1 MGLKEFYYKLED
13 KYFAM
18 LDRLEE
24 KGINLYKLVDPLE
37 KNGIPTFPLFIIF
50 NLAIIAL
57 IIFLLLPVFGITG
70 GPHGTAVQF
79 LDETNNPIANT
90 ILKVKLNGQS
100 KTLETD
106 TEGFFYFKDLS
117 KDSTY
122 ILKLADTKY
131 LFSDREEYT
140 IDPTKKSQVV
150 HLKEGAFSTTKTIL
164 FKTQSG
170 EAITSELNVEF
181 SCLGTDYEKTVIV
194 KGGSHTLDDIPTD
207 CGSLDVTVKNRS
219 DYEINIPATGTS
231 GEIIFSSSVNYAT
244 LSITIKDKDKGIV
257 LPDMLVSIYDLTGI
271 MVDSG
276 PTNANGIFTTEL
288 VQVSK
293 SYKILVSDPKNIYAG
308 INDLDYINNVQT
320 PVTITTGINQKTLE
334 VKKDVVGFIKVRVK
348 SDSGLYLEGVS
359 VKLSKGSST
368 IDLKTTDTTGLVEF
382 GVKENVTYVLSF
394 DKEGYFVYTNR
405 NATVSEST
413 TEVTLRSM
421 NAETKTSLLISVTDT
436 ELNPLEYATVKIW
449 DALNNTVVKIVTTD
463 VTGRVIVSNLSADST
478 YFAEAIVGPFT
489 GKTNNFVVEEREET
503 SVPILVSIGYG
514 TYNLTILNS
523 DGSPISNA
531 IVKAYDANTNKE
543 MTEKQTTTN
552 ETGLAILPIRADKEV
567 YFAVITDG
575 NPIITKRYSVEAE
588 NMTSDTIVIP
598 SFASSSASIEFVGYF
613 SDKGEQLPAVSAGQS
628 ATARFLLNVNRKYSK
643 VLAHIR
649 TGDGETCGNRTYS
662 VTEDSIYIKKI
673 KYAGNKMYG
682 SVDYTPCGGESRDT
696 SSIVRKDAKWFNV
709 ILDNSIEGS
718 YIIDAD
724 IVVTDNAITDQSI
737 FYRAEY
743 QQGSAILR
751 FPRDDVLGTSL
762 SSSTRQALYAYANK
776 KIISVGDSSSCENG
790 ICYAFT
796 IKDKSTGAEKK
807 VMDKFTAKEGTDYQ
821 LNFRL
826 SFERPATDA
835 ILVVLPTGQTIVLN
849 EYNITSG
856 GGLPINDTDFSNIS
870 LGNINANGTVNGS
883 IDLSVINDITDELT
897 FNIYANND
905 IILSKTIH
913 FDLKPSKKMI
923 VDVVPKTMV
932 PFVPNVVTVGVTEE
946 SGAKVTDAIVFIRIN
961 GKTVAN
967 GKTDRDGTYSV
978 MLPSTDIKDEVEFT
992 VKKQSYSTVTIKQ
1005 VVSENLIES
1014 IPEKLDIQL
1023 DISKGYSQDS
1033 DLVLVNN
1040 SILPLTIIGMETN
1053 IRSDY
1058 ISLKSDAQ
1066 GTILEP
1072 TIHQQINVSTRL
1084 TEKGIDLMTQKVIE
1098 GDLLVKVSE
1107 ATLAKVWIIKVPI
1120 KVRITFGNSVDNV
1133 ECLEINPQET
1143 TIRVENTNDIEY
1155 NIKIKNNCTVDDEP
1169 VNVGRIYVE
1178 SDYKNTKKLGDYYV
1192 VVSGKE
1198 HKLSLDEK
1206 VEVANRIVAEETA
1219 TIKLIFRPNKSAK
1232 SGLSNPIIIFSSNRP
1247 NVNGVDVIASQHLP
1261 NIILNNYVSCIETP
1275 SSLITVP
1282 YCMGYGY
1289 SLFAGGTN
1297 TMNFN
1302 PYLMGQYNYQYA
1314 GVAPQSIN
1322 QSWLSGSTYPSNML
1336 GYQSVLGTGVPYTDY
1351 RENTPQGYPNSFGFS
1366 SHGMFGC
1373 EKAQIQIR
1381 NNCSEDLS
1389 LQFSNLGGV
1398 IITNPENSEMTLKKG
1413 TSGMLGVQG
1422 SQVLGQYK
1430 ISVNAKPDDDAI
1442 EDYTYVKDI
1451 VVSVNRPVSILP
1463 ENCISV
1469 VPTEFDFSGIDTV
1482 ERKLTV
1488 INSCYD
1494 MGYALSGLS
1503 VLNVDDLFVGD
1514 IQYFYI
1520 GDVNKDL
1527 KPKKTYR
1534 YVDGKTTEIMT
1545 IKVRRNPEITEK
1557 TFRLDSEDNN
1567 SVAKKLTALR
1577 KDYYDVG
1584 KAINLTALLG
1594 ITYSNPRL
1602 GKDEMEVEITLIDKL
1617 QWLSY
1622 VDSLVDTSSALEG
1635 QTTPGGTTPSD
1646 TTPGTQATSL
1656 TDYFVGSEALNPGE
1670 CYDPKGFRK
1679 YGFTGEENFK
1689 KFGFNRL
1696 LFTYNDIDITHNI
1709 CDYGRVYCDQ
1719 DQLRIAISKKADLYS
1734 SHRTYL
1740 LDGVY
1745 FLLEGNKIAENP
1757 YLLDENPLDKDAI
1770 EVIVASQSFNNRDP
1784 NSILQALKAVIGRVP
1799 TDLRKFTILEAKIGA
1814 TTTSEPTPANLSSEK
1829 IKEYMTI
1836 LGDNDFAK
1844 NVKQDGDVYQ
1854 TTVDSFLRS
1863 ETKLEAKINNASTTQ
1878 QEQAIIAE
1886 FLNQY
1891 LNTMRL
1897 YYGDTISPFIINA
1910 KTYGPLNSGTTKT
1923 IFSAV
1928 QFMSGA
1934 WTLTLDPASSVT
1946 EIATPGTY
1954 SIALKSTANNKQLTY
1969 TVQKVN
1975 SNLLDYYNNNAGYK
1989 ANTFFTNP
1997 TNAYYFHYFGVPFK
2011 IAKTGLSKTT
2021 QIIDN
2026 YNNGWDVVQD
2036 GIILK
2041 VPKDNVMISFK
2052 DIRPLQVLSSGAYK
2066 IEYIANGK
2074 YSSKD
2079 TSELKN
2085 TLFIF
2090 QKINESTKGAD
2101 YQLKTSSNLD
2111 MRFNIVP
2118 TTLSATKN
2126 FTHVYGVLKDI
2137 TSSSNFTA
2145 EETSSVQTM
2154 VNGISSEKMC
2164 FNFNNGF
2171 YLWYNPLR
2179 TSFGDTTSVTTSEST
2194 TSTSNA
2200 TAIAIAIAT
2209 ASVGQG
2215 SLDSSTI
2222 STMTSSQIDDAI
2234 NKTTKSLSDAQK
2246 QLANVNAEI
2255 VALEKNNQI
2264 SSDANKTKLD
2274 QLQEQKTTLENLINQ
2289 LTKGIDNL
2297 KAAKSK
2303 SSGKGSISSNTSKL
2317 TISSGKVQVSA
2328 ALTALVSPLFTS
2340 NVSGI
2345 VDVAS
2350 GNIKLDMSDK
2360 KLSGIVNLTSGNLS
2374 GEVTVSNAK
2383 VVINGNTAQLKF
2395 FGKARGIP
2403 VEASGTLKVSG
2414 NQGGVDGTYNIVSGQ
2429 KNSIN

>member
-170 EAITSELNVEF
+170 EAIISELNVEF

-244 LSITIKDKDKGIV
+244 LSVTIKDKDKGIV

-271 MVDSG
+271 MIDSG
-276 PTNANGIFTTEL
+276 PTNANGIFSTEL

-293 SYKILVSDPKNIYAG
+293 NYKILVSDPKNIYAG

-320 PVTITTGINQKTLE
+320 PVTITTGINLKTLE

-368 IDLKTTDTTGLVEF
+368 IDLKTTDSTGHVEF

-523 DGSPISNA
+523 DGSPNSNA

-567 YFAVITDG
+567 YFAIITDG

-598 SFASSSASIEFVGYF
+598 SFASSSASIVFVGYF

-649 TGDGETCGNRTYS
+649 TGEGETCGNRTYS

-682 SVDYTPCGGESRDT
+682 SVDYTPCGGETRDT

-709 ILDNSIEGS
+709 ILDNPIEGS

-743 QQGSAILR
+743 QQGSATLR

-856 GGLPINDTDFSNIS
+856 GSLPINDTDFSNIG

-932 PFVPNVVTVGVTEE
+932 PFVPNVVTIGVTDE

-967 GKTDRDGTYSV
+967 GKTDKDGTYSV

-992 VKKQSYSTVTIKQ
+992 VKKQNYSTVTIKQ
-1005 VVSENLIES
+1005 IVSENLIES

-1169 VNVGRIYVE
+1169 VNVGRIYAE
-1178 SDYKNTKKLGDYYV
+1178 SDYKNTKKLGDYFV

-1206 VEVANRIVAEETA
+1206 VEVANRIAAEETA

-1232 SGLSNPIIIFSSNRP
+1232 SGLSNPIITFSSNRP

-1275 SSLITVP
+1275 SSLITIP

-1413 TSGMLGVQG
+1413 ASGMLGVQG

-1514 IQYFYI
+1514 VQYFYI

-1545 IKVRRNPEITEK
+1545 IKIRRNPEITEK
-1557 TFRLDSEDNN
+1557 TFRLDSADNN

-1602 GKDEMEVEITLIDKL
+1602 GKDEMEAEITLVDKL

-1622 VDSLVDTSSALEG
+1622 IDSFIDTSSALEG
-1635 QTTPGGTTPSD
+1635 QTTSSTTPSD

-1656 TDYFVGSEALNPGE
+1656 TDYFVGSDTLNPGE

-1696 LFTYNDIDITHNI
+1696 LFTYNETDITHNI

-1770 EVIVASQSFNNRDP
+1770 EGIVASQSFNNRDP

-1799 TDLRKFTILEAKIGA
+1799 ADLRKFTILEAKIGA
-1814 TTTSEPTPANLSSEK
+1814 KTTSEPTPANLSSEK

-1854 TTVDSFLRS
+1854 ITVDSFLRS

-1954 SIALKSTANNKQLTY
+1954 SVALKSTANNKQLTY

-2179 TSFGDTTSVTTSEST
+2179 TSFGDTTSVTTSESI

-2215 SLDSSTI
+2215 SPEDSE
-2222 STMTSSQIDDAI
+2222 
-2234 NKTTKSLSDAQK
+2234 TTETGPTQ
-2246 QLANVNAEI
+2246 
-2255 VALEKNNQI
+2255 
-2264 SSDANKTKLD
+2264 
-2274 QLQEQKTTLENLINQ
+2274 
-2289 LTKGIDNL
+2289 
-2297 KAAKSK
+2297 
-2303 SSGKGSISSNTSKL
+2303 L
-2317 TISSGKVQVSA
+2317 TISSGKVQVNASVPMMGDIGG
-2328 ALTALVSPLFTS
+2328 TV
-2340 NVSGI
+2340 N
-2345 VDVAS
+2345 VAS

-2360 KLSGIVNLTSGNLS
+2360 KLSGTVNLTSGDLS
-2374 GEVTVSNAK
+2374 GEVAISNAK
-2383 VVINGNTAQLKF
+2383 VVINGNTAQLDF
-2395 FGKARGIP
+2395 FGKARGVPIK
-2403 VEASGTLKVSG
+2403 ASGTLNVSG

-2429 KNSIN
+2429 VALTRTVLTFNNLNFTKIA